1 MNYLKRAWLSVTRR
15 KGKSLLLFIIIF
27 ILSNV
32 IAGAV
37 SIQQATQNVEKTI
50 KNKMGATVTL
60 RLDYENMKDGDY
72 ENIENL
78 KMKTITAVGELPY
91 VKYYDYVLMGN
102 IGSSGLK
109 SYVSSMI
116 EDNGGMGNDEIAS
129 YYAFGLRGVQS
140 SKLLPLE
147 EGKITMVE
155 GRAFTEE
162 EVTKGKAVTLISKE
176 LADLNQLSVGDTA
189 TFTNYIVDYEKNE
202 KKSQTDYPLEIV
214 GIYQNKSTQKKVGK
228 TDESSDADRWNQA
241 YQEQTAINQIYVPNK
256 IVEETRREQAES
268 NTSEVSEEELSESI
282 GIGEPLYVLKNPEDL
297 EKFKQEAQALLP
309 KHYIA
314 YASSDNYDN
323 IAGPVKSMSKI
334 AGYVLIAAVSASVM
348 VITLVVLLFL
358 RDRKHELGIYLSLG
372 EAKVKVVLQALVEV
386 FIIALVALSLSVVSG
401 NVLAKGLSNTL
412 IQSQIEQQKND
423 NGVSYVG
430 LDELNDSTTI
440 DDVVEEYDVRLTPS
454 YVVLMYVIGLGTVLV
469 ATIVPTT
476 YIVRLNPKRIMM

>member
-140 SKLLPLE
+140 SKLLPL
-147 EGKITMVE
+147 
-155 GRAFTEE
+155 
-162 EVTKGKAVTLISKE
+162 
-176 LADLNQLSVGDTA
+176 
-189 TFTNYIVDYEKNE
+189 
-202 KKSQTDYPLEIV
+202 
-214 GIYQNKSTQKKVGK
+214 
-228 TDESSDADRWNQA
+228 
-241 YQEQTAINQIYVPNK
+241 
-256 IVEETRREQAES
+256 
-268 NTSEVSEEELSESI
+268 
-282 GIGEPLYVLKNPEDL
+282 
-297 EKFKQEAQALLP
+297 
-309 KHYIA
+309 
-314 YASSDNYDN
+314 
-323 IAGPVKSMSKI
+323 
-334 AGYVLIAAVSASVM
+334 
-348 VITLVVLLFL
+348 
-358 RDRKHELGIYLSLG
+358 
-372 EAKVKVVLQALVEV
+372 
-386 FIIALVALSLSVVSG
+386 
-401 NVLAKGLSNTL
+401 
-412 IQSQIEQQKND
+412 
-423 NGVSYVG
+423 
-430 LDELNDSTTI
+430 
-440 DDVVEEYDVRLTPS
+440 
-454 YVVLMYVIGLGTVLV
+454 
-469 ATIVPTT
+469 
-476 YIVRLNPKRIMM
+476 